1 MTHDTCFSCGHTLPE
16 MPLPVNLAGSHDLE
30 QVTDAQLASF
40 AELIYGRTGIRVSPQ
55 KKTLLSNRLRRRLRE
70 TRIASFGDYYKYVVQ
85 LKPSDPEWDA
95 LVQEITTHE
104 TFLFRDE
111 SQWNWFR
118 KSYLAS
124 CISGK
129 PPTMSTWC
137 PGVKGTLRI
146 WSAACSTGDEPYTI
160 ACSIADSLPNWKQ
173 WKIRVLGT
181 DIGQG
186 ALEQC
191 RQATFAERPM
201 RLVPEDFKGRFFTRL
216 PGAPLWKAKPMLTE
230 LVSFRQH
237 NLLNRL
243 CEPPFDIVFLK
254 NVLIYFDAASKKR
267 VMEHVRAAVRP
278 GGLLVTGAAEGV
290 AEYLREFKCLQSWL
304 HQRPE

>member
-1 MTHDTCFSCGHTLPE
+1 MAHDTYLSTGQKLPD
-16 MPLPVNLAGSHDLE
+16 MPLPVKLTSSHDLD

-40 AELIYGRTGIRVSPQ
+40 SHLIYGRTGIRVSPQ
-55 KKTLLSNRLRRRLRE
+55 KKMLLSNRLRRRLRE
-70 TRIASFGDYYKYVVQ
+70 TGIASFGDYYKHVVQ

-95 LVQEITTHE
+95 LIQEITTHE

-111 SQWNWFR
+111 AQWNWFR

-124 CISGK
+124 CASGK
-129 PPTMSTWC
+129 PPG
-137 PGVKGTLRI
+137 GVKETLRI
-146 WSAACSTGDEPYTI
+146 WSAACSSGDEPYTI
-160 ACSIADSLPNWKQ
+160 ACSIAGSLPKWTQ

-181 DIGQG
+181 DIGLG

-191 RQATFAERPM
+191 REAAFSERSM
-201 RLVPEDFKGRFFTRL
+201 RLVPEDFKTRYFTNL
-216 PGAPLWKAKPMLTE
+216 PGVPLWKPKPALTE

-243 CEPPFDIVFLK
+243 CDPPFDVVFLK
-254 NVLIYFDAASKKR
+254 NVLIYFDTASKKR
-267 VMEHVRAAVRP
+267 VMEHIRAAVRP

-290 AEYLREFKCLQSWL
+290 SEYLREFKCLQSWL